1 MSDLRKINQK
11 LQIMSRH
18 GSMYQDVIPYTS
30 RYYDQGKFGR
40 IFPSLPAFA
49 QDTTKVRDALKDM
62 GKKGGIMDAKDDLT
76 VLPQDLI
83 GNSTL
88 QQNNPNNLAM
98 SAGMTFLGQFIDH
111 DITFDPTSS
120 LERQADP
127 EFIANFRTPGLG
139 LDNVYGSGPGVS
151 PHLYDQSD
159 GQGIKMLLEPIG
171 SKGKGGAD
179 KYDVPRNCQNT
190 ALIGDPRNDENLIVS
205 QIQVL
210 FLRFHNIMVDHLR
223 MKFPTKSPTTIFKE
237 AQELVRWHYQY
248 IVLHEFLPLLCGE
261 EVVKDIIDNGRKF
274 YGWRNE
280 PYIPV
285 EFSVAAYRFGHSQIR
300 PSYRANFG
308 ISDKPNP
315 QPFFADIFDFTV
327 SPTHSD
333 PDDLRGG
340 KRAPRRFLD
349 WETFWNYGDG
359 NMRPN
364 KLIDTK
370 ISSPLFNLPG
380 FTDNDSLASRNLLRG
395 LVFSLPSGQRVAQAM
410 KFKPLGPENFPELK
424 GYKVNFESSTPLWYY
439 ILKEAELQNLGV
451 KLGDVGGRIVAEVLI
466 GLMDGDNT
474 SYLSQNPFW
483 KPTLP
488 CWEPYRTGKTFT
500 MADLTRIAE
509 GTTPVV

>member
-1 MSDLRKINQK
+1 
-11 LQIMSRH
+11 MSRH
-18 GSMYQDVIPYTS
+18 GAMYQDIIPFTS

-40 IFPSLPAFA
+40 LFPSLPSFA
-49 QDTTKVRDALKDM
+49 PNTTKVRDALIDM

-76 VLPQDLI
+76 QDPIDLVAKAEFQ
-83 GNSTL
+83 T
-88 QQNNPNNLAM
+88 NNPNSPVI

-151 PHLYDQSD
+151 PYLYDQSD
-159 GQGIKMLLEPIG
+159 GQGIKALLEPIG
-171 SKGKGGAD
+171 SKGMKNAD
-179 KYDVPRNCQNT
+179 KYDVPRNTQNT
-190 ALIGDPRNDENLIVS
+190 ALIGDPRNDENLIVN

-210 FLRFHNIMVDHLR
+210 FLRFHNVMVDALR
-223 MKFPTKSPTTIFKE
+223 IKYPSKSPSIIFNE

-248 IVLHEFLPLLCGE
+248 IVLHEFLPQLCGE
-261 EVVKDIIDNGRKF
+261 EVIKDIMDNGRKF
-274 YGWRNE
+274 YGWHNE
-280 PYIPV
+280 PFIPV
-285 EFSVAAYRFGHSQIR
+285 EFSVAAYRYGHSQIR

-315 QPFFADIFDFTV
+315 TPFFADIFDFTV
-327 SPTHSD
+327 AANHPD
-333 PDDLRGG
+333 PNDLRGG
-340 KRAPRRFLD
+340 KRSPRRFLD

-380 FTDNDSLASRNLLRG
+380 FTDMDSLASRNLVRG
-395 LVFSLPSGQRVAQAM
+395 LTFSLPSGQRVAQAM
-410 KFKPLGPENFPELK
+410 RFKPLQAENFPELK
-424 GYKVNFESSTPLWYY
+424 HYKTNFENSTPLWYY
-439 ILKEAELQNLGV
+439 ILKEAEIQHLGV
-451 KLGDVGGRIVAEVLI
+451 RLGDVGGRIVAEVLI
-466 GLMDGDNT
+466 GLMEGDKS

-483 KPTLP
+483 KPSLP
-488 CWEPYRTGKTFT
+488 CWENYRTGKTFT

-509 GTTPVV
+509 GTTAVVF